1 MRASFLACALIAA
14 FAGLSQAATVAK
26 PPVVPTSTSTVK
38 KAPPRGL
45 SDATIERAIKTKL
58 AKSKVG
64 ADKFT
69 IKVQNGVAYWEGKT
83 DVIQHK
89 GAATR
94 MARTAGAV
102 AVVNNI
108 QISDAAR
115 KKAAHNL
122 TGATP
127 RAQVKHP
134 DTATAQSK

>member
-1 MRASFLACALIAA
+1 MRTPLFACALIAA
-14 FAGLSQAATVAK
+14 IAGLSQAASVDK
-26 PPVVPTSTSTVK
+26 PLATPTRTTTAK

-45 SDATIERAIKTKL
+45 SDATIEQIIKTKL
-58 AKSKVG
+58 AKSKIG

-69 IKVQNGVAYWEGKT
+69 VKVQGGVAYWDGKT

-94 MARTAGAV
+94 MARTAGAA

-115 KKAAHNL
+115 RKAAHNL
-122 TGATP
+122 TGTTP
-127 RAQVKHP
+127 RAQVKHADP
-134 DTATAQSK
+134 VAAQSK